1 MPKQDQNRFFFLRK
15 LFVSLIW
22 AYSLLPNETLH
33 LGIYL
38 NRFPYEEKVL
48 EVFDNVVFCQA
59 FKELYCKQCFVEE
72 SV

>member
-48 EVFDNVVFCQA
+48 EVFN
-59 FKELYCKQCFVEE
+59 
-72 SV
+72 